1 MKRLILCLTAVLL
14 GAASW
19 AQPGGKVIESRSL
32 KSGILGKDVNYSVYL
47 PADYDTSDRK
57 YPVLYLLHGS
67 GGDETN
73 WVQPGEVKRIA
84 DGLIESGEATPIIIV
99 MPDGQ
104 ESWYLNDYSGRNRYE
119 DMFVEELIPH
129 VEAQYR
135 ARPGKSYRAIAGL
148 SMGGYG
154 SLLYALHHPDLFAA
168 SAALSAAVFTD
179 EDLTSMKYKRFALFS
194 KLCGEDVS
202 KGIVNDHWKK
212 NSVLHLVE
220 GMPDGQK
227 RKVKFYIDCGDDDFL
242 YKGNSALHV
251 LMRDKGVTHQYRV
264 RDGGHSWEYWRTGL
278 ADVLP
283 FVSRSFRFQN

>member
-1 MKRLILCLTAVLL
+1 MKKLTLCLAAFLL
-14 GAASW
+14 GAAAW
-19 AQPGGKVIESRSL
+19 AQTGGKVLESLSL
-32 KSGILGKDVNYSVYL
+32 KSDILGKDVNYSVYL

-73 WVQPGEVKRIA
+73 WVQPGEVKQIA
-84 DGLIESGEATPIIIV
+84 DELIESGRATPMIIV

-104 ESWYLNDYSGRNRYE
+104 ESWYLNGYGGKNRYE
-119 DMFVEELIPH
+119 DMFVQEFIPY
-129 VEAQYR
+129 VEKQYK
-135 ARPGKSYRAIAGL
+135 ARSGKSYRAVAGL

-154 SLLYALHHPDLFAA
+154 SLLYAMHHPDLFAA
-168 SAALSAAVFTD
+168 CGALSAAVFTD

-202 KGIVNDHWKK
+202 KGMVNDHWKK
-212 NSVLHLVE
+212 NSILHLAE

-251 LMRDKGVTHQYRV
+251 LMRDKGIPHEYRV
-264 RDGGHSWEYWRTGL
+264 RDGAHSWQYWRTGL
-278 ADVLP
+278 ADILP